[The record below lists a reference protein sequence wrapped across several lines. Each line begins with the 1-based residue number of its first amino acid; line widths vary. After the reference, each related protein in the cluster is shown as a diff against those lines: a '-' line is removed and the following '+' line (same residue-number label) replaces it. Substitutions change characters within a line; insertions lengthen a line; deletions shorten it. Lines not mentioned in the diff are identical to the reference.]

1 MYSNLHYQSK
11 NNKRLPPAFICNQL
25 INSIFLG
32 IILFAQFDDSAADN
46 LQTLSQPD
54 IQIELPIP
62 IPAHEEQ
69 VGGLITHDLDGDG
82 LRDFLVTRSGIIVA
96 VRQDGRILWRRDVD
110 IQVNRQSEVNGL
122 PGHHAPGIQADDVTD
137 DGKVEVLYLT
147 HAGELHIVSGE
158 SGELLRSIKIPSP
171 EGTERWEHLIIAN
184 FRGQGNRDLLLQT
197 TNAEGYRM
205 GRYLAAY
212 AIEELVSHDNPEPL
226 WTRDDFL
233 AAAHNGARLADL
245 NGDGRDEVI
254 SSSIIGPDGTNIY
267 ELPVRGHIDAVQI
280 ADILPDSPGLEIVAL
295 EEGGRI
301 KPLPFKNAVADWLNW
316 NINKLWG
323 AGNRVF
329 LFNMDGLI
337 WQRHYFQ
344 QEPQNAAVGNFDP
357 DVNTLEIWNRS
368 RYNLDQKPF
377 VFNADGQLISHY
389 EMIDVAPDDW
399 TRAGVEVINTIHWS
413 GSGQQ
418 HAVAKERHKNGDVVI
433 FDPVSGEF
441 KIRIP
446 EQANRLYVA
455 DVLGD
460 WREEIIVLSVNN
472 VLRIY
477 SNHATNPNPD
487 HASLWDMQHY
497 RRSKQ
502 TWNYYSP

>member
-1 MYSNLHYQSK
+1 MCSNLHYQSK
-11 NNKRLPPAFICNQL
+11 NSKRLPPSFIRNQL
-25 INSIFLG
+25 IYSIFLG
-32 IILFAQFDDSAADN
+32 TILFVHFDDSAAGK
-46 LQTLSQPD
+46 LQLLSQPD

-62 IPAHEEQ
+62 DPAGEGRA
-69 VGGLITHDLDGDG
+69 GGLITHDLDGDG

-96 VRQDGRILWRRDVD
+96 VRQDSRILWRREVD
-110 IQVNRQSEVNGL
+110 IHVNRQSEVNGL
-122 PGHHAPGIQADDVTD
+122 PGHHAPGIQAGDVTG
-137 DGKVEVLYLT
+137 DGEVEVLYLT
-147 HAGELHIVSGE
+147 HSGELHIVSGE
-158 SGELLRSIKIPSP
+158 SGELLHSIKIPSP
-171 EGTERWEHLIIAN
+171 EGTEHWEHPVIAN
-184 FRGQGNRDLLLQT
+184 FRGQGDRDLLLQT

-245 NGDGRDEVI
+245 DGDGRDEVI
-254 SSSIIGPDGTNIY
+254 SASIIGPDGAKIY
-267 ELPVRGHIDAVQI
+267 ELPVRGHIDAIQI
-280 ADILPDSPGLEIVAL
+280 ADILPESPGLEVVAL
-295 EEGGRI
+295 EEGGKI
-301 KPLPFKNAVADWLNW
+301 KLLPFSDKFSKWINW
-316 NINKLWG
+316 NINKLWE
-323 AGNRVF
+323 GNERVF
-329 LFNMDGLI
+329 LFNIDGLF

-357 DVNTLEIWNRS
+357 DVNALEIWNRS

-418 HAVAKERHKNGDVVI
+418 HAVAKERHKAGDVVI
-433 FDPVSGEF
+433 FDPISGEF

-446 EQANRLYVA
+446 EQADRLYVA

-477 SNHATNPNPD
+477 SNHATNPDPD